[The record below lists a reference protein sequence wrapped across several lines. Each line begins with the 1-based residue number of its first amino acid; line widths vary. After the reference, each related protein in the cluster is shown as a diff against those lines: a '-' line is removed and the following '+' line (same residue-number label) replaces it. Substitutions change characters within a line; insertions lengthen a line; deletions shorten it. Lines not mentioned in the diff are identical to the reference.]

1 MHTHSYKLYVFTN
14 FYSFIFLSFFLV
26 AFFFCGFCFACS
38 CVFVCVCV
46 CHTVDAVYVMAHA
59 LHKILNEH
67 CKDVEFSQCDVLQ
80 AGTIG
85 PDLLRAIRDVSFIGM
100 QGTQVSE

>member
-26 AFFFCGFCFACS
+26 AFFFVA
-38 CVFVCVCV
+38 FVLRVHAFLCVCV